1 MNAFVKT
8 TNGNFPNRNF
18 YSAWKGFTEM
28 NYEVIKFEESDL
40 NDEAFL
46 RSIGDM
52 TPVFAGV
59 TIFDKVIALKG
70 IDYQKIDTYPPILY
84 PFMNRNVQKS
94 TLGDF
99 RKFWE
104 SDEDKRPR
112 LFMKPVEQKKFSGA
126 VMKSILD
133 WIPMANLAPETPV
146 YLCEDVSFQSEF
158 RVYIHDQEIL
168 TAKHYMGA
176 WDKMIDR
183 NVVEEAIKTF
193 APIAPCAYS
202 LDFGVD
208 SKGRTTLI
216 EFNDATSLGNYGMDD
231 LWYAEMVA
239 DRWVEIASVKKT

>member
-1 MNAFVKT
+1 MNAFVKM

-40 NDEAFL
+40 NDPSFI

-70 IDYQKIDTYPPILY
+70 IDYKKLDTYPEVLY
-84 PFMNRNVQKS
+84 PFLNRKVEKS
-94 TLGDF
+94 TLGEF
-99 RKFWE
+99 RTRWD
-104 SDEDKRPR
+104 SDEDNRPR
-112 LFMKPVEQKKFSGA
+112 LFMKPVEQKKFNGA

-133 WIPMANLAPETPV
+133 WMPMAYVSPETAV
-146 YLCEDVSFQSEF
+146 YLCDELHFLSEF
-158 RVYIHDQEIL
+158 RVYIHDQEIV
-168 TAKHYMGA
+168 TAKHYRGK

-183 NVVEEAIKTF
+183 AVVEEAIRTF
-193 APIAPCAYS
+193 ASEAPCAYS

-208 SKGRTTLI
+208 VNGHTTLV
-216 EFNDATSLGNYGMDD
+216 EFNDATSLGNYGVDD
-231 LWYAEMVA
+231 LRYAEMVA
-239 DRWVEIASVKKT
+239 SRWVEIACGKKS